1 MGNLGFFHDCGIGED
16 GEVANLIA
24 VAYDLAFFWKVG
36 PEQMMVLPLDTFAE
50 SLENAQRIN
59 QVQQG

>member
-1 MGNLGFFHDCGIGED
+1 M
-16 GEVANLIA
+16 IA
-24 VAYDLAFFWKVG
+24 VVYDLAFFWKVG
-36 PEQMMVLPLDTFAE
+36 PEHMMALPLDTFAE

>member
-1 MGNLGFFHDCGIGED
+1 M
-16 GEVANLIA
+16 
-24 VAYDLAFFWKVG
+24 AYDLAFFWKVG
-36 PEQMMVLPLDTFAE
+36 PEQMMALPLDTFAE

>member
-1 MGNLGFFHDCGIGED
+1 
-16 GEVANLIA
+16 

-36 PEQMMVLPLDTFAE
+36 PERMMALPLDTFAE
-50 SLENAQRIN
+50 SLANAQRIN